1 MIYKFLKC
9 FSSKVASRPNY
20 INMEFVITISN
31 NGEHQTVEIQPSCYV
46 STHSHKYSSLIQM
59 NALLYVATCLKL
71 EAIQLNTNTI
81 QLNTTKLLTGTYKYV
96 RPFNRKQR
104 VWIKY

>member
-1 MIYKFLKC
+1 MIHKFLKC
-9 FSSKVASRPNY
+9 FSSKVASRVNY
-20 INMEFVITISN
+20 INTEFVITISN
-31 NGEHQTVEIQPSCYV
+31 SGEHQIVEIQPSCYV
-46 STHSHKYSSLIQM
+46 STHSHNYSSLIQM
-59 NALLYVATCLKL
+59 NALMYVAHYLNL

-81 QLNTTKLLTGTYKYV
+81 QLNTDKLLTGTYKYV